1 MSQTGIRTAAHQRL
15 DAMLATVSDGDAALV
30 VGGDLTVLVAEV
42 RSEIR
47 VREGLKS
54 GFGLR

>member
-42 RSEIR
+42 
-47 VREGLKS
+47 S
-54 GFGLR
+54 GMLGSY